1 MGEQSLQSKPY
12 NMLLPCCFLLLL
24 LPQLAQAKP
33 QKTSQTDGSNH
44 FPSSKR
50 ILQPRI
56 IGGTDAEQGQY
67 PYMVSVVANSGA
79 HDCGGVLVA
88 KDVVLTSAHCS
99 GNLARVHVGRWNRR
113 FQFLGDQ
120 FDDIAI
126 RKEYLHPLFEG
137 ETDSENLNYDF
148 NLLKLDGFSALQP
161 IRLNEQ
167 FFVPNTNQAVT
178 AVGFGQTLPDDG
190 SSEATILQQVELK
203 YIPNEECSLSSDGL
217 DSYEGLLSEAMMC
230 AADEGKDACFGD
242 SGGPLVA
249 RNLDSEPVDN
259 DPSRTTDVLV
269 GLTSWGFGC
278 ADTNFPGVYA
288 RISNQIGWL
297 KETICQI
304 SDDPP
309 NEYYNCPTFAKDGN
323 VPVVVKLTLDN
334 YPSETSWQ
342 ISCNNVVYGQAAEGK
357 YGNRPGEELE
367 EKVFVP
373 SGSSCTFQMK
383 DKFGDGLCCDSPG
396 SFQLYLYNDPS
407 QVFASGGGNY
417 GPEASYGFNIPSDA
431 DTGDMDPIIGDGT
444 IPLTVSLLFDDF
456 PEEVGWQV
464 DRIGIGA
471 TTVYNFPPG
480 TYRMPNGRAIQTVML
495 QDNQIYRFRITDFQR
510 DGMPGGTIQ
519 VLLGTMDVNER
530 DKAILERRGGDMK
543 ESFEVTFT
551 SWENSNQATEAPAVG
566 SGESFLTI
574 ALGFDLYPQEIGWQ
588 LRVRDRSLIDF
599 SRSEEEDGEIVAFRP
614 IGYYSDRARETVFDQ
629 VAIPQL
635 PLNGERD
642 FIFIITD
649 DHGDGMC
656 CDWGNELVEPG
667 YSIYEGDASA
677 QNLILS
683 SKMKDT
689 SREIKYFDLPSERK
703 QPASTNAPTQDSVE
717 TSAVNLEIS
726 LAFSERGGSSS
737 FYIEDSTTG
746 NRVVNYPCSPNI
758 GTTRTYS
765 IPSGVYTFAI
775 SNDCGKVGSV
785 SSEMEY
791 AVRLQ
796 GAGDNRPPLLQGT
809 KPGID
814 TFVVWGEEAQV
825 ETMEMS
831 LEFTTNSDPSSFNHY
846 IKRLD
851 VEEDDAFLAQV
862 SKFSLEPNRYYMQS
876 LSISKGGLYR
886 VALQGVTESALVNS
900 QVMLKIGDK
909 SYPIT
914 FPGLRPS
921 EEQYIKFL
929 AGSLPSVSTDGP
941 SLMLRIVYD
950 NDPLD
955 LEYVLF
961 EETGNGEDT
970 ATSRAVSG
978 RKMRRNR
985 VYAFGPQNETLVSSL
1000 AGQEHIEI
1008 LPLPSYAGEKT
1019 FTLLLSDSGGDGLC
1033 CKQGNGGPIEL
1044 FDGPIEDDKL
1054 LFQDAFSGTTRKAFT
1069 FTRQG
1074 EAQPSSSSRCAP
1086 FSVGL
1091 GVSFALAALW
1101 IV

>member
-1 MGEQSLQSKPY
+1 MRELQQSLQLKAY
-12 NMLLPCCFLLLL
+12 VMLLLCLFLIM
-24 LPQLAQAKP
+24 LPQRTQAK
-33 QKTSQTDGSNH
+33 QKVKANTHTKTNTAPRSVLHNSNR
-44 FPSSKR
+44 SKR

-67 PYMVSVVANSGA
+67 PYMVSIVANSGA

-88 KDVVLTSAHCS
+88 KDVVLTAAHCS
-99 GNLARVHVGRWNRR
+99 GKLARVHVGRWNRR

-120 FDDIAI
+120 FDDIEI
-126 RKEYLHPLFEG
+126 LKDYVHPLFEG

-148 NLLKLDGFSALQP
+148 ALLKLGSSSSYQP
-161 IRLNEQ
+161 IRINEK

-178 AVGFGQTLPDDG
+178 ALGFGQTRPDDG
-190 SSEATILQQVELK
+190 TSEATILQQVDLK
-203 YIPNEECSLSSDGL
+203 YIPNEQCSLSSDGL

-249 RNLDSEPVDN
+249 RNLDSQPVDN

-278 ADTNFPGVYA
+278 ADANFPGVYA
-288 RISNQIGWL
+288 RVSNQFGWL
-297 KETICQI
+297 TETICQI

-309 NEYYNCPTFAKDGN
+309 NEYYNCPTFANDGN
-323 VPVVVKLTLDN
+323 VPVVVKLTLDD

-342 ISCNNVVYGQAAEGK
+342 ISCNNVVYGQAAQGK
-357 YGNRPGEELE
+357 YGNRPGQELE
-367 EKVFVP
+367 EMIFVP
-373 SGSSCTFQMK
+373 LGATCTFKMR
-383 DKFGDGLCCDSPG
+383 DEFGDGLCCDSPG

-417 GPEASYGFNIPSDA
+417 GPEATYDFNIPADA
-431 DTGDMDPIIGDGT
+431 DAGATDSIIGDGT

-464 DRIGIGA
+464 DRIGIDA
-471 TTVYNFPPG
+471 TTVYNFPQG
-480 TYRMPNGRAIQTVML
+480 TYRTPNGRAIQTVML
-495 QDNQIYRFRITDFQR
+495 QDNQIYRFRITDFER

-530 DKAILERRGGDMK
+530 DKAILERRGGDMRDF
-543 ESFEVTFT
+543 FEVTFT
-551 SWENSNQATEAPAVG
+551 SWENSNQATDPPAVG
-566 SGESFLTI
+566 SGEAFLTI

-599 SRSEEEDGEIVAFRP
+599 SRTEEEDGQIVAFRP
-614 IGYYSDRARETVFDQ
+614 IGYYSDRARETVYDQ
-629 VAIPQL
+629 VAVPQL
-635 PLNGERD
+635 PPNGERD

-649 DHGDGMC
+649 EHGDGMC

-667 YSIYEGDASA
+667 YSIHEGEAVP

-689 SREIKYFDLPSERK
+689 SREIKYFGLPSERK
-703 QPASTNAPTQDSVE
+703 EPASTNAPTPEIVE

-737 FYIEDSTTG
+737 FYIEDAATG
-746 NRVVNYPCSPNI
+746 NRVVNYPCSPNV

-785 SSEMEY
+785 PSEMEY

-796 GAGDNRPPLLQGT
+796 GAGPNRPPLLQGT
-809 KPGID
+809 KPGTD
-814 TFVVWGEEAQV
+814 TFVVWGEDALV

-831 LEFTTNSDPSSFNHY
+831 LEFTTSSDPSSFNHF

-851 VEEDDAFLAQV
+851 VVEDDAFLAQV
-862 SKFSLEPNRYYMQS
+862 AKFSLEPNRYYIQS
-876 LSISKGGLYR
+876 LSIPKGGLYR
-886 VALQGVTESALVNS
+886 VALGGVTESALVNR

-961 EETGNGEDT
+961 EETGRGSGGNT
-970 ATSRAVSG
+970 ATSRAAQ
-978 RKMRRNR
+978 KMTRNR
-985 VYAFGPQNETLVSSL
+985 IYAFGPQNETLVSGL

-1008 LPLPSYAGEKT
+1008 LPLPLYAGEKT
-1019 FTLLLSDSGGDGLC
+1019 FTLLITDSGGDGLC

-1044 FDGPIEDDKL
+1044 FDGPIEDNKL
-1054 LFQDAFSGTTRKAFT
+1054 LFEDAFSGTTRKAFT

-1074 EAQPSSSSRCAP
+1074 EAIPSSSSRHAP
-1086 FSVGL
+1086 F
-1091 GVSFALAALW
+1091 W
-1101 IV
+1101 